1 MKKNIK
7 LIKLILF
14 VGFFLQIITPQFCL
28 AKKIFYDSKSWI
40 VNVAGDPQFLIANGY
55 ASKIEEI
62 NISVNNPLNNTTILD
77 AKSLAIKMTKE
88 GYGKKFI
95 NALTMDGKS
104 DQLLQSLAL
113 ANVQRQDIE
122 FGIETLR
129 GGMDENALQTYLKDD
144 YLPIL
149 THNYY
154 CFTYTSPNGL
164 SEYRNTKGKKKKLKE
179 QTFYAIYE
187 VEVTNEEA
195 FDIIASIG
203 NPSKYD
209 KLEFPVKFVCCG
221 IGKNLEKDIEKYV
234 PGIAFRG
241 VLTQRNP
248 ARISL
253 GEEVGIRKGDLV
265 SIYSQ
270 RVDKQGNQFSKRI
283 SRARVGY
290 AWEEESQINFE
301 AGIAGNRKNGDIV
314 VRTRDKLT
322 RVAIMATWQPNI
334 WGGMIMGD
342 TKAEFMRSGIIH
354 HVLYEGAFSMTTKPG
369 SKFINVNKPDEIY
382 KSPLFVN
389 AGVGYGVGK
398 TFLGFMDIM
407 PYLLAQ
413 CELGIMPNYK
423 GGKTPVGFAVRVPI
437 GIRFSFNIAYPLK
450 FILESGYVLNLNMG
464 REGKMVKEACDFLK
478 VKRDGVFINTGFIF

>member
-1 MKKNIK
+1 MKNIFNHLK
-7 LIKLILF
+7 LTIFFGVILLI
-14 VGFFLQIITPQFCL
+14 GSNQISH

-40 VNVAGDPQFLIANGY
+40 VNVAGDPQFLITNGY
-55 ASKIEEI
+55 ATKIEEI
-62 NISVNNPLNNTTILD
+62 NLSVVNPLNEATILD
-77 AKSLAIKMTKE
+77 AKSLAIKMTNE

-95 NALTMDGKS
+95 NALTMGGKS

-122 FGIETLR
+122 FGSETLR
-129 GGMDENALQTYLKDD
+129 GGLDENSLQTYLKDE

-154 CFTYTSPNGL
+154 CFTYTSPNRL
-164 SEYRNTKGKKKKLKE
+164 SEYRNSKGKKKKLKG

-203 NPSKYD
+203 DPSRYD
-209 KLEFPVKFVCCG
+209 KLEFPVKFICCG
-221 IGKNLEKDIEKYV
+221 IGKNLEKDIEKYA
-234 PGIAFRG
+234 PDLALRG

-253 GEEVGIRKGDLV
+253 GKDANIRKGDLV

-270 RVDKQGNQFSKRI
+270 RIDKQGNPYSKRI

-301 AGIAGNRKNGDIV
+301 AGTAGNRKNGDVV
-314 VRTRDKLT
+314 VRTRDKHT
-322 RVAIMATWQPNI
+322 RLGIIATWQPNV

-342 TKAEFMRSGIIH
+342 TKAKFMKSGIIH

-369 SKFINVNKPDEIY
+369 SKFVNVNKPNEIY

-389 AGVGYGVGK
+389 AGIGYGVGK

-407 PYLLAQ
+407 PYFLAQ
-413 CELGIMPNYK
+413 GELGIMPNYK
-423 GGKTPVGFAVRVPI
+423 GDKTPVGFAARVPI
-437 GIRFSFNIAYPLK
+437 GIRFSFNIAYPVK
-450 FILESGYVLNLNMG
+450 FLVEGGYAFNFNMG
-464 REGKMVKEACDFLK
+464 RDGKMVKEACDFLNA
-478 VKRDGVFINTGFIF
+478 KRDGVFINAGFIF

>member
-1 MKKNIK
+1 M
-7 LIKLILF
+7 
-14 VGFFLQIITPQFCL
+14 ITPQFCE
-28 AKKIFYDSKSWI
+28 AKKVFYDSKSWI

-55 ASKIEEI
+55 ASKIEKI
-62 NISVNNPLNNTTILD
+62 NISVDNPLNNATILD
-77 AKSLAIKMTKE
+77 AKSLAIKMTNE

-122 FGIETLR
+122 FGSETLR
-129 GGMDENALQTYLKDD
+129 GGMDENTLQTYLKDE

-154 CFTYTSPNGL
+154 CFTYTSP
-164 SEYRNTKGKKKKLKE
+164 EIFTKYKDTKGKKEKKLKE

-187 VEVTNEEA
+187 VEVSNEEA

-203 NPSKYD
+203 DPSRYD

-221 IGKNLEKDIEKYV
+221 IEKNLEKDIEKYV
-234 PGIAFRG
+234 PGMALRG

-253 GEEVGIRKGDLV
+253 GKDANLRKGDLV

-270 RVDKQGNQFSKRI
+270 RVDKQGNQYSKRI

-301 AGIAGNRKNGDIV
+301 AGTAGNRKNGDIV

-322 RVAIMATWQPNI
+322 RFAIMATWQPNI

-342 TKAEFMRSGIIH
+342 TKAMFMRSGIIH

-369 SKFINVNKPDEIY
+369 SKFVNVENPNEIY

-398 TFLGFMDIM
+398 TFLGFIDIM
-407 PYLLAQ
+407 PYLIAQ
-413 CELGIMPNYK
+413 GELGIMPKYK
-423 GGKTPVGFAVRVPI
+423 GDKTPVGFAARVPI

-450 FILESGYVLNLNMG
+450 FILEGGYALNFNMG
-464 REGKMVKEACDFLK
+464 RDGKMVKEACDFLN
-478 VKRDGVFINTGFIF
+478 VKREGIFINAGFIF